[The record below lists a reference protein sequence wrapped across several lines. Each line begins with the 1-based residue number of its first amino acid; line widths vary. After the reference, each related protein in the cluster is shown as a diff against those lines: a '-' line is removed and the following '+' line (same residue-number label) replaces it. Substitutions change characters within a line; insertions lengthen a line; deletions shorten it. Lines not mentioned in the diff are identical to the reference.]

1 MDENFN
7 NNFDNNE
14 NPNQQP
20 NYTQQNNY
28 SNNLQP
34 DYTQQN
40 DYSNNQQYN
49 QQYGQYNQ
57 QYGQQYNQQYAQYGQ
72 QGYSQQYP
80 AYVESQD
87 DSNGM
92 GVASLVMGIISLV
105 CCSSFIFSVLG
116 IVFGIISLSRKKTN
130 NGIAVAGV
138 VLSAVSIIIGIVI
151 ICVLFATGAYA
162 DLINDIYND
171 PYFYY

>member
-57 QYGQQYNQQYAQYGQ
+57 QYAQYGK

>member
-7 NNFDNNE
+7 NNFENNE
-14 NPNQQP
+14 NLNP
-20 NYTQQNNY
+20 
-28 SNNLQP
+28 QP

-40 DYSNNQQYN
+40 NYSNNQQYN

-57 QYGQQYNQQYAQYGQ
+57 QYGQQYNQPYAQYGQ

-80 AYVESQD
+80 TYVETQD

-105 CCSSFIFSVLG
+105 CCGSFIFSILG
-116 IVFGIISLSRKKTN
+116 IVFGIVSLSRKKTN
-130 NGIAVAGV
+130 NGMAIAGIIM
-138 VLSAVSIIIGIVI
+138 SAISIVIGIII
-151 ICVLFATGAYA
+151 ICVLFATGAYV
-162 DLINDIYND
+162 DFLNEIYSD
-171 PYFYY
+171 SYFYY

>member
-7 NNFDNNE
+7 NNFENNE
-14 NPNQQP
+14 NPNP
-20 NYTQQNNY
+20 
-28 SNNLQP
+28 QP

-40 DYSNNQQYN
+40 NYANNQQYN
-49 QQYGQYNQ
+49 QQYGQQYNQ
-57 QYGQQYNQQYAQYGQ
+57 SYGQDNQQYYGQQYNQQYAQYGQ

-116 IVFGIISLSRKKTN
+116 IVFGVISLSRKKTN
-130 NGIAVAGV
+130 NGIAIAGV
-138 VLSAVSIIIGIVI
+138 ILSAVSIIIGIVI
-151 ICVLFATGAYA
+151 ICVFVATGAYA
-162 DLINDIYND
+162 DLLNDIYSD
-171 PYFYY
+171 TYFYY

>member
-49 QQYGQYNQ
+49 QQYG
-57 QYGQQYNQQYAQYGQ
+57 QYNQQYAQYGQ

-138 VLSAVSIIIGIVI
+138 VLSAISIIIGIVV
-151 ICVLFATGAYA
+151 ICAFVATGAYA
-162 DLINDIYND
+162 ELLNDIYND

>member
-7 NNFDNNE
+7 NNFENNE
-14 NPNQQP
+14 NPNP
-20 NYTQQNNY
+20 
-28 SNNLQP
+28 QP

-40 DYSNNQQYN
+40 NYVNNQQYN
-49 QQYGQYNQ
+49 QQYGQQYNQ
-57 QYGQQYNQQYAQYGQ
+57 SYGQDNQQYYGQQYNQQYAQYGQ

-105 CCSSFIFSVLG
+105 CCGSFIFSILG
-116 IVFGIISLSRKKTN
+116 IVFGIISYSRKKTD
-130 NGIAVAGV
+130 NGIAIAGIIM
-138 VLSAVSIIIGIVI
+138 SAVSIIIGIVV
-151 ICVLFATGAYA
+151 ICVFFATGAYV
-162 DLINDIYND
+162 DFLNELYSDT
-171 PYFYY
+171 YFYY